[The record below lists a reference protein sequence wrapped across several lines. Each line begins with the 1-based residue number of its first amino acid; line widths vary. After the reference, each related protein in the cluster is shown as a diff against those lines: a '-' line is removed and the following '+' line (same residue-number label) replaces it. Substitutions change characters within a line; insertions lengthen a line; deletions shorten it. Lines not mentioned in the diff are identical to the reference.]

1 MIVRNEEEF
10 MEAIGRKE
18 DSILAHGRLAPK
30 LERLYTMNDILWGVC
45 IGCLA
50 VAMAATVKLRPNG
63 YDKPWSGLTVNR
75 MKNTAGKRGMPE
87 QMGEYRLGTF
97 LQSSPERAAGITE
110 QRDRFRSFRE
120 DYEMER
126 QDGGKVLFRRRGRE
140 KVCL

>member
-1 MIVRNEEEF
+1 MVVRNEEEF

-18 DSILAHGRLAPK
+18 DRILAHGRLAPK

-50 VAMAATVKLRPNG
+50 VAMAATVKLRPKG
-63 YDKPWSGLTVNR
+63 YDKPWSNLTDNR
-75 MKNTAGKRGMPE
+75 MKNTAEKQAMPE
-87 QMGEYRLGTF
+87 QMGEDRLEAYLPF
-97 LQSSPERAAGITE
+97 SPESAAGITE

-126 QDGGKVLFRRRGRE
+126 QAGGRILFRRKDRE
-140 KVCL
+140 EKCL